1 MNLRIILIGLILLCV
16 IPAWSQI
23 NEGTTNG
30 ALNRGFGNSS
40 NSSGNP
46 GGGGADSIH
55 FEHRDDAKDSI
66 TISFKWFDSLR
77 SVTLDN
83 SIADFYKYF
92 PIPVTQQYLGNNG
105 TAGYSLIFNQ
115 PLNAGFDAGFHA
127 FDAYRFTLEGTKFYK
142 TTKPYTQLN
151 YQLASGK
158 EQVIKITHTQNP
170 RPNLNVGFEYR
181 LINAPG
187 TFVTQNTN
195 HNNYR
200 IFSHYQ
206 SKRKRYGAQF
216 IWMGNSLNSS
226 ENGGIANDSF
236 LTTTSADYSRRFTI
250 PVNLG
255 QAPAN
260 DPNPFST
267 TINTGNKYKDLTIYL
282 KQYYDIGKK
291 DSIIIND
298 STTEYLFYSKLRFQ
312 HTFTYNTQRY
322 EYRDLNVVD
331 SIYNLWYDTT
341 IVGDSLIVHD
351 QWKIIHNDFS
361 LLQFPDTKNLNQY
374 FLAGIRLENMTGKFS
389 TGATRSLYNIVAHG
403 EYRNKTRNKLW
414 DINANGSFYVN
425 GYNSGDYSILAS
437 LTRRFNSKWGSVRLA
452 FKNINRSPSYLYTTG
467 SSFNFHNTENYNKE
481 NTIMLHASAENAYVN
496 LSATNYLVSN
506 YLYFSNYATTAQ
518 YSKLMNIL
526 QLSASKSFKL
536 SKHWNWH
543 TEITVQ
549 QTDGAGPIRLPLA
562 FTRNRFAYEGVFFK
576 NLNLSTGIEIRYYTP
591 YKANRY
597 SPVMGAFF
605 VQDSVQLQNR
615 PDVHA
620 FMHFRI
626 KSFTGY
632 LRVENLNTASFANG
646 FGFTKNN
653 FAAPQY
659 LYPGMMIRFGIAWVF
674 VN

>member
-1 MNLRIILIGLILLCV
+1 M
-16 IPAWSQI
+16 
-23 NEGTTNG
+23 
-30 ALNRGFGNSS
+30 
-40 NSSGNP
+40 
-46 GGGGADSIH
+46 
-55 FEHRDDAKDSI
+55 
-66 TISFKWFDSLR
+66 
-77 SVTLDN
+77 
-83 SIADFYKYF
+83 
-92 PIPVTQQYLGNNG
+92 
-105 TAGYSLIFNQ
+105 
-115 PLNAGFDAGFHA
+115 
-127 FDAYRFTLEGTKFYK
+127 
-142 TTKPYTQLN
+142 
-151 YQLASGK
+151 
-158 EQVIKITHTQNP
+158 
-170 RPNLNVGFEYR
+170 
-181 LINAPG
+181 
-187 TFVTQNTN
+187 
-195 HNNYR
+195 
-200 IFSHYQ
+200 
-206 SKRKRYGAQF
+206 
-216 IWMGNSLNSS
+216 
-226 ENGGIANDSF
+226 
-236 LTTTSADYSRRFTI
+236 
-250 PVNLG
+250 G

-267 TINTGNKYKDLTIYL
+267 TISTGNKYKDLTIYL

-291 DSIIIND
+291 DSIIVND

-341 IVGDSLIVHD
+341 VIGDSLIVHD

-374 FLAGIRLENMTGKFS
+374 FLAGIRLENMSGSFS
-389 TGATRSLYNIVAHG
+389 KGGTRSLYNIVAHG

-425 GYNSGDYSILAS
+425 GYNSGDYSVAAS

-452 FKNINRSPSYLYTTG
+452 FKNVNRSPSYLYTTG

-481 NTIMLHASAENAYVN
+481 NTIMLHASAENPFVN

-526 QLSASKSFKL
+526 QLSANKSFKL

-543 TEITVQ
+543 TELTVQ

-562 FTRNRFAYEGVFFK
+562 FTRNRLAYEGVFFK
-576 NLNLSTGIEIRYYTP
+576 NLYLSTGVEIRYYTP

-605 VQDSVQLQNR
+605 VQDSIQLQNR

-632 LRVENLNTASFANG
+632 LRVENLNTISIPRHDDSFWNRLGICELVTTKSNG
-646 FGFTKNN
+646 LTAGCTTAFLLN
-653 FAAPQY
+653 
-659 LYPGMMIRFGIAWVF
+659 
-674 VN
+674 